1 MIRLGSPDSRATVMT
16 LLRTRQLPRCSYT
29 FMSSDAVSMATSPL
43 KKIRFHSFSA
53 SHILIRTEGALW
65 LPTTYDNHL
74 SQSHPTHPM
83 PQSLFNHLNRP
94 WIDLTRQKGSIIKI
108 SWPIE
113 LNDLKWSVDLR
124 WFFDP
129 VLHSSLDDHVFK
141 SLMIW
146 RWLLKI
152 SPQDF
157 LITSCQFFMIWH
169 SLVKASCKPDNSTY
183 FFLSQC
189 VFGWVQNQI

>member
-1 MIRLGSPDSRATVMT
+1 MLIVQKL
-16 LLRTRQLPRCSYT
+16 
-29 FMSSDAVSMATSPL
+29 TSVFVTSGPG
-43 KKIRFHSFSA
+43 
-53 SHILIRTEGALW
+53 LIISVLVISTEGALR

-74 SQSHPTHPM
+74 SESHPSQPM

-141 SLMIW
+141 TLMIW

-169 SLVKASCKPDNSTY
+169 SLVKAFCKPDNSPY
-183 FFLSQC
+183 FPFAVCFWLSTKSDLVLKILPIVYFLLEL
-189 VFGWVQNQI
+189 